1 MKILRLYPRLPPLLG
16 GMENHIAQLTREQ
29 IKLGHDVIIFFN
41 QGHNVTDND
50 VQLTKIPLYKIKP
63 QFLGVL
69 IFHFLVLIRLLVKRD
84 TFDLVHIHGD
94 WSSLVF
100 AKFIKMAVC
109 AKKLVFTI
117 HDELYE
123 SILKKKLLAI
133 SLIPVDVIFATGNK
147 AGSEISSL
155 TRKKVVVQPSGISKI
170 FFNKNKRYFDKE
182 QLQVITVSNLIK
194 KKNLGFILDI
204 AKEKPSLNFIIVGK
218 GKERKFLEQRIIRES
233 ITNLTILDF
242 KSPKELLTL
251 YYQSDLF
258 LFTSIKEGTPTVALE
273 AMACGL
279 PIISS
284 PAGGLELIIGTNN
297 FIIKSQSLTS
307 FIDKLSILER
317 NETLRELISI
327 ENTLNAQKYSWLKV
341 AKNIDNYLQN

>member
-1 MKILRLYPRLPPLLG
+1 MKILRIYYRLPPLLG
-16 GMENHIAQLTREQ
+16 GMENHIAQLTLEQ
-29 IKLGHDVIIFFN
+29 IKLGHKVIIFFN
-41 QGHNVTDND
+41 QGHKVTVDD

-84 TFDLVHIHGD
+84 RFDLVHIHGD
-94 WSSLVF
+94 WSSLFF
-100 AKFIKMAVC
+100 AKVIKIAVC
-109 AKKLVFTI
+109 AEKLVFSI
-117 HDELYE
+117 HDELSE

-133 SLIPVDVIFATGNK
+133 SLLPVDLIFTTGNK
-147 AGSEISSL
+147 VGNDIRSL
-155 TRKKVVVQPSGISKI
+155 TRKNVIVQPSGIKNI
-170 FFNKNKRYFDKE
+170 FFNKIKRNFKKD

-204 AKEKPSLNFIIVGK
+204 AKAKPSLDFIIVGK

-233 ITNLTILDF
+233 ISNIVIHDF
-242 KSPKELLTL
+242 KSPEELLTL
-251 YYQSDLF
+251 YYQSDIF
-258 LFTSIKEGTPTVALE
+258 LFASIKEGTPTVAIE

-284 PAGGLELIIGTNN
+284 PAGGLELIVGKHN
-297 FIIKSQSLTS
+297 FIIKSQSRAG
-307 FIDKLSILER
+307 FINKLSILEG

-327 ENTLNAQKYSWLKV
+327 ENTLNAQEYSWAKV